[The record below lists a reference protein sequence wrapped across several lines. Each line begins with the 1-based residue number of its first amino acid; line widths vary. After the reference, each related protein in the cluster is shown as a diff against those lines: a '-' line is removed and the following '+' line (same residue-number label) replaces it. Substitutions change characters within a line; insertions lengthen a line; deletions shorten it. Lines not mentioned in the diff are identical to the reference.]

1 MQNIK
6 GNVINDVM
14 LSVVMYPLVA
24 VQMHDE
30 ALAAQN
36 ERPHQAQVVTA
47 PPPAAAAVTAARP
60 SREDEFSFPGPPA
73 ARNFSAVYVERQ
85 AGPR

>member
-14 LSVVMYPLVA
+14 LSVVLYPLVA
-24 VQMHDE
+24 VQLHDE

-36 ERPHQAQVVTA
+36 ERPA
-47 PPPAAAAVTAARP
+47 PAPAVPAAAAQPPHSPSLSARQP
-60 SREDEFSFPGPPA
+60 QQEEHVMFPPVASYPGYIVDPD
-73 ARNFSAVYVERQ
+73 RR
-85 AGPR
+85 